1 MTVKNTTV
9 IDVKHVFKTYFMD
22 GGNSQQVLKD
32 INFQVKSGE
41 FVAIMGPS
49 GSGKSTLMN
58 ILGCLDKPTSGTY
71 ILDGQDISAKTD
83 MELAKV
89 RGQTI
94 GFVFQN
100 FNLMMKRTI
109 ADNVSLPLIYQNID
123 EKERYKRA
131 VEMLER
137 VNLQG
142 YQDRLPSQ
150 ISGGMQQRVAI
161 ARALINN
168 PAIIFADEPTGNLDS
183 KTSDEIMDL
192 FTDLNKQGITIVLV
206 THEDDVADFA
216 TRMIKISDGHKVYDG
231 LRKEYSKEKETKC

>member
-1 MTVKNTTV
+1 MTLKDKTV
-9 IDVKHVFKTYFMD
+9 IDVKNICKTYFMD
-22 GGNSQQVLKD
+22 GGNSQSVLKD

-71 ILDGQDISAKTD
+71 ILNGQDVSSKTD
-83 MELAKV
+83 AELAKV

-109 ADNVSLPLIYQNID
+109 ADNVSLPLIYQNIN
-123 EKERYKRA
+123 ENIRYNRA
-131 VEMLER
+131 VEMLKR
-137 VNLQG
+137 VNLDG

-183 KTSDEIMDL
+183 KTSDEIMEL
-192 FTDLNKQGITIVLV
+192 FTALNKQGITIVLV
-206 THEDDVADFA
+206 THEDDVANYA
-216 TRMIKISDGHKVYDG
+216 TRMIKISDGRKVYDG

>member
-1 MTVKNTTV
+1 MMDKKVV
-9 IDVKHVFKTYFMD
+9 IDVKNIYKTYFME
-22 GGNSQQVLKD
+22 GGNSQEVLKN
-32 INFQVKSGE
+32 INFKVSSGE

-71 ILDGQDISAKTD
+71 ILDGQDVSAKTD
-83 MELAKV
+83 AELAKV

-109 ADNVSLPLIYQNID
+109 ADNVSLPLVYQNIH
-123 EKERYKRA
+123 ETERYKRA
-131 VEMLER
+131 VEMLNR
-137 VNLQG
+137 VNLKG
-142 YQDRLPSQ
+142 YEDRLPSQ

-183 KTSDEIMDL
+183 KTSDEIMEL
-192 FTDLNKQGITIVLV
+192 FTALNKQGITIVLV
-206 THEDDVADFA
+206 THEDDVADYA
-216 TRMIKISDGHKVYDG
+216 TRMIKISDGRKVYDG
-231 LRKEYSKEKETKC
+231 LRKEYSKEKEKQC

>member
-1 MTVKNTTV
+1 MTKTQPV
-9 IDVKHVFKTYFMD
+9 IEVQHVCKTYFME
-22 GGNSQQVLKD
+22 GGNSQSVLKD
-32 INFQVKSGE
+32 INFSVNSGE

-71 ILDGQDISAKTD
+71 ILNGQDVSTKDDIA
-83 MELAKV
+83 LAKI

-109 ADNVSLPLIYQNID
+109 ADNVSLPLVYQNIN
-123 EKERYKRA
+123 ERTRYKRA
-131 VEMLER
+131 IEMLNR
-137 VNLQG
+137 VNLKG
-142 YQDRLPSQ
+142 YQSRLPSQ

-183 KTSDEIMDL
+183 KTSDEIMEL
-192 FTDLNKQGITIVLV
+192 FTTLNKQGITIVLV
-206 THEDDVADFA
+206 THEDDVADYA

-231 LRKEYSKEKETKC
+231 LRKEYSKEKDKPC